1 MYYVIFF
8 LDVWLLWCLPVLYL
22 LLFLFVDCL
31 EYQIISKVGVFIPS
45 PGFAEGVLGRFGITQ
60 VRLVACFWWTPEAW
74 VRNKMM
80 LTTWSEEQNLI
91 CVLRTA
97 EALTFLFD
105 PRQGVWRLS
114 DTRIPSVTV
123 RVEARLGMSPQR
135 NRTSYEP
142 QELWINSFISITFI
156 RIYTLVCVGCSVMSD
171 SLQPHG
177 L

>member
-1 MYYVIFF
+1 MSDYF
-8 LDVWLLWCLPVLYL
+8 DA
-22 LLFLFVDCL
+22 FLFS
-31 EYQIISKVGVFIPS
+31 ISSSSFFFFVLNIKLFPKLVFLFPS